1 MFKWLKESNRLKHL
15 VYAIPIGLVFSIICV
30 VGVASGLEYK
40 DYLYG
45 NKWDW
50 LDWSATLI
58 GGLVGQVLQLL
69 FIYLIL

>member
-15 VYAIPIGLVFSIICV
+15 IYTIPIGFIFSMICV
-30 VGVASGLEYK
+30 IGVASGLEYK

-50 LDWSATLI
+50 LDWIATLI

>member
-15 VYAIPIGLVFSIICV
+15 IYAIPIGFIFSMICGI
-30 VGVASGLEYK
+30 GVASGLEYK
-40 DYLYG
+40 DHLYG

-50 LDWSATLI
+50 LDWIATLI

>member
-15 VYAIPIGLVFSIICV
+15 IYAIPIGFIFSIICV
-30 VGVASGLEYK
+30 IGVASGLEYK

-50 LDWSATLI
+50 LDWIATLI
-58 GGLVGQVLQLL
+58 GGVVGQVLQLL

>member
-1 MFKWLKESNRLKHL
+1 MFKWLKESNRSKHL
-15 VYAIPIGLVFSIICV
+15 IYAIPIGFIFSMICV
-30 VGVASGLEYK
+30 IGVASGLEYK

-50 LDWSATLI
+50 LDWIATLI

>member
-15 VYAIPIGLVFSIICV
+15 IYAIPIGFIFSMICV
-30 VGVASGLEYK
+30 IGVASGLEYK

-50 LDWSATLI
+50 LDWIATLI

>member
-15 VYAIPIGLVFSIICV
+15 VYAIPIGLIFSIICV

>member
-15 VYAIPIGLVFSIICV
+15 IYAIPIGFIFSIIRV
-30 VGVASGLEYK
+30 IGVASGLEYK

-50 LDWSATLI
+50 LDWIATLI

>member
-15 VYAIPIGLVFSIICV
+15 IYAIPIGFILSMICV
-30 VGVASGLEYK
+30 IGVASGLEYK

-50 LDWSATLI
+50 LDWIATLI

>member
-1 MFKWLKESNRLKHL
+1 MFKWLKGSNRLKHL
-15 VYAIPIGLVFSIICV
+15 IYAIPIGFIFSIICV
-30 VGVASGLEYK
+30 IGVASGLEYK
-40 DYLYG
+40 DCLYG

-50 LDWSATLI
+50 LDWIATLI

>member
-1 MFKWLKESNRLKHL
+1 MFKWLKESNRSKHL
-15 VYAIPIGLVFSIICV
+15 IYAIPIGFIFSIICV
-30 VGVASGLEYK
+30 IGVASGLEYK

-50 LDWSATLI
+50 LDWIATLI

>member
-1 MFKWLKESNRLKHL
+1 MFKWLNESNRLKHL
-15 VYAIPIGLVFSIICV
+15 IYAIPIGFIFSMICV
-30 VGVASGLEYK
+30 IGVASGLEYK

-50 LDWSATLI
+50 LDWIATLI

>member
-15 VYAIPIGLVFSIICV
+15 VYAIPIGLIFSMICV

-50 LDWSATLI
+50 LDWIATLI